1 MRTLIL
7 LVIISLHFFVCAFKL
22 YNPDIIHVS
31 SKEELQKALDNAKP
45 GQTILLASGYYT
57 GQFKIPANVNGTEQK
72 RIILRG
78 GKDAVLETGDHQKG
92 TALYFEGNAY
102 WKLEGFTIKNSK
114 KALMVDKSNHITVDG
129 ISIFNIGEEGVHF
142 RRFSSYNILQNCTI
156 TNTGLLTPGFGE
168 GCYIGSAESNWS
180 KYTGGLP
187 DTCNYNMILNNV
199 FGPHVAAESID
210 VKEGTRGGLVSG
222 NTFNGSGMKGENYA
236 DSWMDI
242 KGNNYIIE
250 HNTGN
255 NTLLDG
261 FQVHHPV
268 DGSGEGNIFRSNTCN
283 VNAGGYGFNIQLVK
297 GDTKRNIIYKNNIVQ
312 NATMGFANIPLTE

>member
-7 LVIISLHFFVCAFKL
+7 LVITSLHFFVCAFKL

-114 KALMVDKSNHITVDG
+114 KALRSMVYQYSTLAKRAFTS
-129 ISIFNIGEEGVHF
+129 E
-142 RRFSSYNILQNCTI
+142 
-156 TNTGLLTPGFGE
+156 
-168 GCYIGSAESNWS
+168 
-180 KYTGGLP
+180 
-187 DTCNYNMILNNV
+187 
-199 FGPHVAAESID
+199 
-210 VKEGTRGGLVSG
+210 GLVP
-222 NTFNGSGMKGENYA
+222 
-236 DSWMDI
+236 
-242 KGNNYIIE
+242 IIFFRTVLLQIPACLLLVLAKVVILVQQ
-250 HNTGN
+250 NQTG
-255 NTLLDG
+255 
-261 FQVHHPV
+261 Q
-268 DGSGEGNIFRSNTCN
+268 
-283 VNAGGYGFNIQLVK
+283 NIQ
-297 GDTKRNIIYKNNIVQ
+297 GDYQTHAIII
-312 NATMGFANIPLTE
+312 